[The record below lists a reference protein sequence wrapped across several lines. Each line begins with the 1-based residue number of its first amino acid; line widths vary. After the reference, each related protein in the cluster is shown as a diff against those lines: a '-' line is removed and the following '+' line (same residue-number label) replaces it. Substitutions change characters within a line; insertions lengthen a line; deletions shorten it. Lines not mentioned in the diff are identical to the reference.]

1 MDFSAIK
8 NYLDNVDGNLVPFRE
23 CLVTVNGKNVFQ
35 YSACKAD
42 VKELERGKDTYYI
55 FSMSKISTCVAAM
68 RLVEEGKMSLDDPVS
83 KYLPEF
89 DELYIGGSYERCAEV
104 RDDDMPKA
112 KNPLLIKNLFAMG
125 GGLTYNLGH
134 PEIRKVRQ
142 ATDDKADTRQ
152 IASAI
157 AKMPLLFEPGEDYA
171 YSLCHDVLG
180 AVIEVVSGKS
190 LFDYFNEIIFAP
202 LGMKDTVFHPDKE
215 YLDRMHTQYMV
226 YPQKQIA
233 VPRETDCVYALGEN
247 YLSGGAGLAS
257 TLEDYSKLL
266 TCLACGESESGYR
279 ILKPETVALMHT
291 PQLCEKAQKTFNVNP
306 NFTGYSYGLGVRTHV
321 DRSVSNTLSPVGEFG
336 WDGAAGAFAMVDTVN
351 KVSITYMQH
360 VLGCGYAYTS
370 IHRTLRNLVYE
381 GLEK

>member
-23 CLVTVNGKNVFQ
+23 CLVTVNGKEVFRHSCCQ
-35 YSACKAD
+35 AEAA
-42 VKELERGKDTYYI
+42 EQERGKDTYYI
-55 FSMSKISTCVAAM
+55 FSKRKISTCVAAM

-89 DELYIGGSYERCAEV
+89 DELYIGGSYARCAEV

-134 PEIRKVRQ
+134 PEIRKVRE

-157 AKMPLLFEPGEDYA
+157 AKMPLLFEPGEDYS

-190 LFDYFNEIIFAP
+190 LFNYFNEIIFAP

-215 YLDRMHTQYMV
+215 YLDRMHAQYMV
-226 YPQKQIA
+226 YPQKQVA
-233 VPRETDCVYALGEN
+233 VLRETGCVYALSDN

-291 PQLCEKAQKTFNVNP
+291 PQLCEKAQKTFSANP
-306 NFTGYSYGLGVRTHV
+306 NLMGYSYGLGVRTHV
-321 DRSVSNTLSPVGEFG
+321 DGSVSNSLSPVGEFG
-336 WDGAAGAFAMVDTVN
+336 WDGAAGAFGMVDTVN
-351 KVSITYMQH
+351 KVSITYMQ
-360 VLGCGYAYTS
+360 
-370 IHRTLRNLVYE
+370 
-381 GLEK
+381 